1 MCAGVRETK
10 KGVTFSEKGVETIMS
25 KKIQKEKDGS
35 PDQGVSRRQTL
46 KTGLTILSSAVA
58 SSFFPNSASAQ
69 IATDPGSLVLKQR
82 DLAPKVNRLFE
93 ELSNDKNAQKRFIED
108 PSTMILSRLLPDL
121 QRGVSPQRISN
132 ANRLLY
138 SVMGNR
144 EFLNWARGYQ
154 QTLKGKKEINKAEVM
169 KDLAVAMSRYADPAF
184 FQGLAEEDFA
194 RRGTTNQGFLLVIIF
209 IVIFLVVIVIHAV
222 IALGTDHDLTALG
235 RSTKITPLELRS
247 VAQQLE
253 AYASGLMRSGK
264 LTQQHIS
271 IR

>member
-1 MCAGVRETK
+1 
-10 KGVTFSEKGVETIMS
+10 MS
-25 KKIQKEKDGS
+25 KKIHKEKDLPS
-35 PDQGVSRRQTL
+35 DQGVSRRQTL
-46 KTGLTILSSAVA
+46 KTGLTVLSSAVA
-58 SSFFPNSASAQ
+58 SSFFPNSAAAQ

-93 ELSNDKNAQKRFIED
+93 ELSKDKNAQRRFIED

-121 QRGVSPQRISN
+121 HRGASAQRISN

-144 EFLNWARGYQ
+144 EFLNWARSYQ
-154 QTLKGKKEINKAEVM
+154 QTLKGKKEINKAQVM
-169 KDLAVAMSRYADPAF
+169 KDLAVAMSKYADPSF
-184 FQGLAEEDFA
+184 FQGLMEDDVA
-194 RRGTTNQGFLLVIIF
+194 RRASVDQSRVNLFVPVIF
-209 IVIFLVVIVIHAV
+209 IIIIIVIVVVHTI
-222 IALGTDHDLTALG
+222 IALGTDHDLTALD
-235 RSTKITPLELRS
+235 RSATIKPTELRS